1 MMALLVALFGGWLVF
16 RGQKD
21 AQNRLKQPVQLIEKP
36 QEVQASD
43 AMDTSNWK
51 TYRNE
56 EYGFEIKYP
65 REWVVSQEAKITF
78 FISNESEKVVPLLE
92 LKVERNGTVE
102 EWVRNFDSNRSSVYT
117 QIISQEEYHVG
128 RNTGTKIIHST
139 DIGLNKE
146 VILIQNGEKTL
157 IVFSFSD
164 VKSVSP
170 YYEKILQT
178 LRLNL

>member
-1 MMALLVALFGGWLVF
+1 MF

-56 EYGFEIKYP
+56 EYGFEIKYS
-65 REWVVSQEAKITF
+65 RELVVSQEAEITF
-78 FISNESEKVVPLLE
+78 FVSNESEKVVPPLE

-128 RNTGTKIIHST
+128 RSTGTKIIHST
-139 DIGLNKE
+139 DIGLDKE
-146 VILIQNGEKTL
+146 VILIQNGEKAL

-164 VKSVSP
+164 VRNVSP
-170 YYEKILQT
+170 YYEKIIQT
-178 LRLNL
+178 LRLNP